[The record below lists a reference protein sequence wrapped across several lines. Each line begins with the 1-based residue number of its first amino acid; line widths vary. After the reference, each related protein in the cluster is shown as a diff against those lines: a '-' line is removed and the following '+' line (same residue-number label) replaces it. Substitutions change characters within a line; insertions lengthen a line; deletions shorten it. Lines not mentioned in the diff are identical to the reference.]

1 MEIEYRIS
9 SLGLKRLVKFL
20 EGLSILNEVNADTI
34 ELMNQDT
41 LINALSMVNTELN
54 TNFNKD
60 DFESD
65 VKLFEITPS
74 ITLESMISSGV
85 IEEI

>member
-1 MEIEYRIS
+1 MEVVYRIS
-9 SLGLKRLVKFL
+9 STGLRKLEKFRD
-20 EGLSILNEVNADTI
+20 GISMLNEVGSDTT

-41 LINALSMVNTELN
+41 LINSLSIINCDLN
-54 TNFNKD
+54 TNFSDD

-74 ITLESMISSGV
+74 ITLDYLIKLGM

>member
-1 MEIEYRIS
+1 MEVVYRIS
-9 SLGLKRLVKFL
+9 SMGLRKLEKFRDGISL
-20 EGLSILNEVNADTI
+20 LNEVGSDTT

-41 LINALSMVNTELN
+41 LINSLSIINCELN
-54 TNFNKD
+54 TNFSD
-60 DFESD
+60 VDFESD

-74 ITLESMISSGV
+74 ITLDYLIQLGV